1 MLRTMQEL
9 KSYVIGASDGDVG
22 HVKDFFFD
30 DEDWVIRYL
39 VVETG
44 SWLSSRKVL
53 ISPYAIGDADW
64 NAHRLL
70 VRISKAQVT
79 HSPDID
85 TEKPVSRQNEVL
97 YADYYGYPYYWEGGG
112 YWGGDMYYPT
122 LPLSANAGVKSK
134 AEPRQV
140 SDDPHLRSCQAVV
153 GYRIHASDGEVG
165 HVSAMLVDEETWAIR
180 YLVVDTSNWWM
191 GHQVLI
197 PPQWIAGIDWYQSSV
212 DINLTRDSIQGSP
225 VFESSD
231 ALNRQHELDLYRY
244 YDRPNYW
251 EKEKQRELERV

>member
-22 HVKDFFFD
+22 HVKDFLFD

-64 NAHRLL
+64 TTHRLP
-70 VRISKAQVT
+70 VRITKAQVT
-79 HSPDID
+79 NCPDID
-85 TEKPVSRQNEVL
+85 TEKPVSRQHEAL
-97 YADYYGYPYYWEGGG
+97 YADYYGYPYYWEEGCDQYSPNRSSRGSST
-112 YWGGDMYYPT
+112 D
-122 LPLSANAGVKSK
+122 KSK
-134 AEPRQV
+134 VTKHPV
-140 SDDPHLRSCQAVV
+140 LDDPHLRSCQAVL
-153 GYRIHASDGEVG
+153 GYRVHGVDGEVG

-197 PPQWIAGIDWYQSSV
+197 APQWITGIQWHQSAV
-212 DINLTRDSIQGSP
+212 DIQLTRESIQGSP
-225 VFESSD
+225 TFESSD
-231 ALNRQHELDLYRY
+231 AMNRQHEMDLYRY

-251 EKEKQRELERV
+251 EKEKQRALEQI